1 MVLLLCLGGRLHF
14 TIRYK
19 LLNTFFNKL
28 DYFLSQNDTIEYF
41 RNHMIPKETFVN
53 LTINNAKEIVKII
66 DLNSEGQLIVET
78 KNNEIITLFNEE
90 ITL

>member
-1 MVLLLCLGGRLHF
+1 
-14 TIRYK
+14 
-19 LLNTFFNKL
+19 
-28 DYFLSQNDTIEYF
+28 
-41 RNHMIPKETFVN
+41 MIPKETFVN

-78 KNNEIITLFNEE
+78 KNNEILTLFNEE